1 MFIERHKALIITI
14 LITGIVVF
22 GMFSLHIT
30 KQTELIAES
39 YYEMEP
45 LTPEEIEEKLEKEK
59 ELSEIDDSKPTTNQA
74 FNEDKE
80 FKEVMK
86 NFRTVT
92 AGDLNKNDADNS
104 QQTESEE
111 PEEILTSNSD
121 YNASSGY
128 GVKSNEKSTYSKVK
142 DLLAMRNSENWKKPE
157 NTNANSTLT
166 YSLKG
171 RTMLDFDTPRYL
183 CEESG
188 IIIVNITVDNT
199 GKVINTSINGSSTS
213 KNQCLIDSATEYAE
227 SVTFDT
233 GKQPVQV
240 GTITFRFKGKN

>member
-1 MFIERHKALIITI
+1 MLIEKHKALIITT

-30 KQTELIAES
+30 KQSQLIAES

-45 LTPEEIEEKLEKEK
+45 LTPEEIQEKIEKEK
-59 ELSEIDDSKPTTNQA
+59 ELQEVDDNKPSTNQA

-80 FKEVMK
+80 FKDMMK
-86 NFRTVT
+86 NFRTFNG
-92 AGDLNKNDADNS
+92 GDATKDDSENAEES
-104 QQTESEE
+104 EPEESEE
-111 PEEILTSNSD
+111 LLTSNSN
-121 YNASSGY
+121 YNSASGY
-128 GVKSNEKSTYSKVK
+128 GVQSNEKNKYSKVK
-142 DLLAMRNSENWKKPE
+142 DLLAMRNSEKWKKPE

-183 CEESG
+183 CEDSG
-188 IIIVNITVDNT
+188 IIVVNITVNNMGEVKET
-199 GKVINTSINGSSTS
+199 NINSSSTS
-213 KNQCLIDSATEYAE
+213 NNQCLIDSAIEYAQ

-233 GKQPVQV
+233 GNQPLQV
-240 GTITFRFKGKN
+240 GTITFQFKGKG

>member
-1 MFIERHKALIITI
+1 MLIEKHKALIITI

-45 LTPEEIEEKLEKEK
+45 LTPEEIQEKIEKEK
-59 ELSEIDDSKPTTNQA
+59 ELQEVDDSKSSTNQA

-80 FKEVMK
+80 FKEMMK
-86 NFRTVT
+86 NFRTFNG
-92 AGDLNKNDADNS
+92 GD
-104 QQTESEE
+104 ESKDDSENAEQAEAEE
-111 PEEILTSNSD
+111 AEELLTSNSN
-121 YNASSGY
+121 YNAASGY
-128 GVKSNEKSTYSKVK
+128 GVQSNEKNKYSKVK
-142 DLLAMRNSENWKKPE
+142 DLLAMRNSEKWKKPE

-183 CEESG
+183 CEDSG
-188 IIIVNITVDNT
+188 IIVVNITVNNMGVVT
-199 GKVINTSINGSSTS
+199 NTSINGSSTS
-213 KNQCLIDSATEYAE
+213 NNQCLIDSAIEYAE

-233 GKQPVQV
+233 GTTPVQV
-240 GTITFRFKGKN
+240 GTITFQFKGKR